1 MASRMVVLLL
11 ALLALGVGACSGD
24 EETGTLS
31 ADEKA
36 QVAIAQ
42 QALPSYCGQV
52 SLYLAGKRGPP
63 REELV
68 NAGRRIDVLI
78 GIARRKPDADYRGRT
93 LRELLGDMAEDLEG
107 TNCSPDLE
115 LRIERGLASLP

>member
-11 ALLALGVGACSGD
+11 ALLALGVGACSD
-24 EETGTLS
+24 EQTGTLS

-42 QALPSYCGQV
+42 EALQSYCGQV

-68 NAGRRIDVLI
+68 NAGGRIDVLI